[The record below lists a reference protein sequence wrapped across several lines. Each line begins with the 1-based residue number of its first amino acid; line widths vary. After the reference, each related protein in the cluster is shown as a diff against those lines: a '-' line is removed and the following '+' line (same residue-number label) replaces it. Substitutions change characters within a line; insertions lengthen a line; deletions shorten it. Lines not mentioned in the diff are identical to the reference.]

1 MEKHENFTLKI
12 YGMTT
17 NNCSTKYSCFHPSVC
32 TVPSSTR
39 FDALVADELK
49 QQQQDT
55 TNTNNTNNN
64 NDNNT
69 TTNLGATAGSTVG
82 SAAGVAAGSSAAG
95 SSAVGSAVGS
105 ASSSRHRLVRV
116 HPSFRVIALG
126 IPGET
131 NFKNIVLHAHTL

>member
-1 MEKHENFTLKI
+1 
-12 YGMTT
+12 MTT

-55 TNTNNTNNN
+55 TNNNN

-69 TTNLGATAGSTVG
+69 TNLRATAGSSAVE
-82 SAAGVAAGSSAAG
+82 SAAGIAAGSSAAG
-95 SSAVGSAVGS
+95 SSAAGIAAGSAVGS

-131 NFKNIVLHAHTL
+131 NFKNIHAHTL